1 MIFGAAIVVGTALL
15 VPVGYDLSDKAFNRG
30 GWSSNDWETAGGIVG
45 GGVGGVA
52 GARAAGTGFRGGPSA
67 GSARGGPIAA
77 GMRRVHTGPRI
88 VPPGQGIRLASLS
101 RATVERNGFRFTERY
116 HRTSRVVAN
125 SSPRQTHER
134 RVLHEGASFALCAGS
149 SRGGPGRAVAA
160 SLGVFTGGSP
170 GRPRWPTGWAES
182 LSGSLRGRVPG

>member
-116 HRTSRVVAN
+116 HRRLWDMSDGGRPAP
-125 SSPRQTHER
+125 S
-134 RVLHEGASFALCAGS
+134 LFAREILDA
-149 SRGGPGRAVAA
+149 
-160 SLGVFTGGSP
+160 TGGKGTPITDEPYP
-170 GRPRWPTGWAES
+170 GFLRYEALGWEMTYN
-182 LSGSLRGRVPG
+182 PGTREV

>member
-116 HRTSRVVAN
+116 HRRLWDMSDGGRPAP
-125 SSPRQTHER
+125 S
-134 RVLHEGASFALCAGS
+134 LFAREILDA
-149 SRGGPGRAVAA
+149 
-160 SLGVFTGGSP
+160 TGGK
-170 GRPRWPTGWAES
+170 GTPRRHSREWSTCS
-182 LSGSLRGRVPG
+182 M